1 MGRVNTPGLTDTQ
14 RIELERELKT
24 NNSHSFRMRCQAIL
38 LKAAGRKSKDV
49 AQIVGM
55 CHVSVNSWLKRFK
68 TDGLQGLKTKPGRG
82 RKPLLNKVTD
92 KDAVLAAVKA
102 NRQRIQLA
110 KADWQATRQVGSKPV
125 SESTFRTFL
134 KTLVGDI
141 NEFADE

>member
-1 MGRVNTPGLTDTQ
+1 MGRVNTPSLTDTQ
-14 RIELERELKT
+14 RADLERELKT
-24 NNSHSFRMRCQAIL
+24 NDNHSFRMRCQTIL
-38 LKAAGRKSKDV
+38 LKAAGRNSKDV

-68 TDGLQGLKTKPGRG
+68 SDGLEGLHTKPGRG
-82 RKPLLNKVTD
+82 RKPLLNKVID

-110 KADWQATRQVGSKPV
+110 KADWQATRQEGSRPV

-134 KTLVGDI
+134 KTLVDDI
-141 NEFADE
+141 NEFADG

>member
-1 MGRVNTPGLTDTQ
+1 MGRVNTPVLTDIQ
-14 RIELERELKT
+14 RADLERELKT
-24 NNSHSFRMRCQAIL
+24 NDSHSFRMRCQAIL

-68 TDGLQGLKTKPGRG
+68 TDGLAGLQTKPGRG
-82 RKPLLNKVTD
+82 RKPLLDKVAD

-110 KADWQATRQVGSKPV
+110 KADWQAARQAGSKPV
-125 SESTFRTFL
+125 SESTFRAFL

-141 NEFADE
+141 NEFVDG